1 MVALPSGWPS
11 FFVSHLR
18 RVPYVPVR
26 SRVCFP
32 RLLTVPDRER
42 LSRFGGPPLDF
53 SPARRPHKN
62 ARRFCGFSASP
73 LRIHRRHNAVGLG
86 CETEK
91 RPLRHKGLR
100 PLWIFWISRPK
111 KLALKCP
118 FGRHAKVMRHGPP
131 IFLRRHDAGTLGKN
145 RAKDPLRRKGSKA
158 VRKIRRNFP
167 NFPPPF
173 HGSGKAPSQAAA
185 SLLALCF
192 PSGTKNRQKHG
203 KSIRGGDATPR
214 YAPGVGRHSRHH
226 SNKADPPPAGLPCS
240 PLATVWRGLLLRS
253 GNVPLA
259 RPLRLPSPPPS

>member
-1 MVALPSGWPS
+1 MPSGWPS
-11 FFVSHLR
+11 FFGLHLR

-73 LRIHRRHNAVGLG
+73 LRIQRRHNAVGLG

-91 RPLRHKGLR
+91 RPLRHKALR

-111 KLALKCP
+111 FLTLKRQ
-118 FGRHAKVMRHGPP
+118 FGRHAKVMCHGPP

-158 VRKIRRNFP
+158 VRKIRKNFP

-203 KSIRGGDATPR
+203 KSIRGGDA
-214 YAPGVGRHSRHH
+214 APLSGGWR
-226 SNKADPPPAGLPCS
+226 PA
-240 PLATVWRGLLLRS
+240 
-253 GNVPLA
+253 
-259 RPLRLPSPPPS
+259 